1 MLRDDLGLPVEV
13 VGLWLDIT
21 EATEAAERVKSSEER
36 YRILVED
43 SPAMICRY
51 RPDLTLTFG
60 NQPLASYLEC
70 ATEQLPGINLSS
82 WLSDEQREAFVQ
94 RIAGLTPQSP
104 VSSAEIS
111 LQLPGREY
119 AWWVWSDR
127 GIFDEQGNLLE
138 VQAVGRD
145 NTEVRRSQ
153 QQLTHSAK
161 MATLGE
167 MATGL
172 AHEINQPLNVM
183 RMAVANVLKR
193 LGNGDAQVEYLQEK
207 LARIDGQIQRAARV
221 VDHLRVFGRRSE
233 IEQQVFNPSQAMEGS
248 VALLSEGLRGK
259 GVALRS
265 EGLACDVQVRGHV
278 DQLEQVLINLMVNA
292 RDALM
297 SKRET
302 DRDFEP
308 WIALSIE
315 SDAQHVCLRVDD
327 NAGGIDPRLLER
339 IFEPF
344 FTTKPIGLGTGLGL
358 SVSYG
363 IIDNMGGRLS
373 VSNTEHGARFCV
385 ELPVVEVQG

>member
-1 MLRDDLGLPVEV
+1 M
-13 VGLWLDIT
+13 
-21 EATEAAERVKSSEER
+21 
-36 YRILVED
+36 
-43 SPAMICRY
+43 
-51 RPDLTLTFG
+51 
-60 NQPLASYLEC
+60 
-70 ATEQLPGINLSS
+70 
-82 WLSDEQREAFVQ
+82 
-94 RIAGLTPQSP
+94 
-104 VSSAEIS
+104 
-111 LQLPGREY
+111 
-119 AWWVWSDR
+119 
-127 GIFDEQGNLLE
+127 
-138 VQAVGRD
+138 QAVGRD

-183 RMAVANVLKR
+183 RMAVVNVLKR
-193 LGNGDAQVEYLQEK
+193 LDNGDVQIDYLQDK
-207 LARIDGQIQRAARV
+207 LSRIDGQIQRAARV

-233 IEQQVFNPSQAMEGS
+233 IEQQVFNPAQAMEGS
-248 VALLSEGLRGK
+248 VALLGEGLKGK
-259 GVALRS
+259 GVQLRS
-265 EGLACDVQVRGHV
+265 EGQACAVQVRGHV

-308 WIALSIE
+308 WIALSVE
-315 SDAQHVCLRVDD
+315 SDAQSVRLWVDD

-373 VSNTEHGARFCV
+373 VSNSEHGARFCV
-385 ELPVVEVQG
+385 ELPVVATEGL